1 MKLVLLKLFVLTLI
15 FIASLDAIA
24 QTPLPSLIPYRK
36 GDLWGYADSNKVVK
50 IKPIFTRV
58 EWFDELG
65 KAKVKYISQTDSVED
80 RFIDSAG
87 NLIPKG
93 YGNFGKLFYYRAQND
108 SVWLVDKITKKKT
121 VYPFL
126 LKYQQED
133 ITLKTLAYKKGKKVH
148 IYKDNGE
155 HLSFKLSKIN
165 FIKRI
170 IDKRSLFYVLKK
182 DTTIQ
187 ILGLGT
193 GIIYVAKNG
202 AEYLKLNHKKR
213 SQKIKGVLRV
223 HELTKDYFIINEGKE
238 KQVYNQKGEKVFSLK
253 TKNLLSFFGKNFFA
267 EYSYTEGYKNGI
279 ANIINIK
286 GEYIKKGIS
295 LTEKGSYMAISK
307 GVYYRVNN
315 SCFLFQDTSGDTTT
329 ICGNGRQM
337 QVLRVNKNFIV
348 LQNTDTTINV
358 YNNSG
363 DLLLENWNETV
374 CDYKERS
381 IKYHVIGE
389 EYFPLTV
396 NGQSAIMDKEGEI
409 TILKTGYSP
418 GMAVGKFFLTA
429 DMGGINLI
437 DSTGTTIKHYNFI
450 DNTPM
455 GTYPQHFFV
464 VGLQNML
471 SRNHLQEIVIT
482 LEDRILIIRGN
493 TYREME
499 AAYYRKEIG
508 ESFNGFYMDVS
519 PWFGRIRLKKN
530 NKHNNNYYC
539 FIDKYGTVYYDE

>member
-1 MKLVLLKLFVLTLI
+1 MKSSLLRLFILFLSLTTYTNC
-15 FIASLDAIA
+15 IA
-24 QTPLPSLIPYRK
+24 QMPNLIPYRK
-36 GDLWGYADSNKVVK
+36 GNLWGYADSNKVVK

-108 SVWLVDKITKKKT
+108 TIWLIDKISKQKT

-126 LKYQQED
+126 LKYQQKD
-133 ITLKTLAYKKGKKVH
+133 VNLKTLAYKKGKKVH

-155 HLSFKLSKIN
+155 QLSFKLSKIN

-170 IDKRSLFYVLKK
+170 IDKQSLLYTKQK
-182 DTTIQ
+182 DTVIK
-187 ILGLGT
+187 ILGVGT
-193 GIIYVAKNG
+193 GIIYIAKNG
-202 AEYLKLNHKKR
+202 NKYVKFNHKKR
-213 SQKIKGVLRV
+213 PQKIKGVLRV
-223 HELTKDYFIINEGKE
+223 QELINNNFIINEGIE
-238 KQVYNQKGEKVFSLK
+238 KQVYSPKGEKVFSLK
-253 TKNLLSFFGKNFFA
+253 TKNLLSFFGKRFFA
-267 EYSYTEGYKNGI
+267 EYSYTEGYKNGL
-279 ANIINIK
+279 ANIINAK
-286 GEYIKKGIS
+286 GEYVKKGIS
-295 LTEKGSYMAISK
+295 LTEKGSYMGIYK

-315 SCFLFQDTSGDTTT
+315 SCFLIQDTSGNTST
-329 ICGNGRQM
+329 ICGNGGQV

-348 LQNTDTTINV
+348 LQNADTSINV

-409 TILKTGYSP
+409 TILKTGYSS
-418 GMAVGKFFLTA
+418 GLAVGKFFLTA
-429 DMGGINLI
+429 DMGGVNLI
-437 DSTGTTIKHYNFI
+437 GSTGVTIKHYNFI

-471 SRNHLQEIVIT
+471 GRNHLDEIVIT
-482 LEDRILIIRGN
+482 LEDRILIIRGD
-493 TYREME
+493 TYREID
-499 AAYYRKEIG
+499 AAYCRKNIG
-508 ESFNGFYMDVS
+508 ETFNGFYMDSS
-519 PWFGRIRLKKN
+519 PWFGRIRLKNN
-530 NKHNNNYYC
+530 NKYNNYYYC